1 MDMIRLIWRKL
12 DPYLLGILILF
23 VLALPFIGV
32 KIYNYWA
39 EFIPDKDGY
48 NGISATIAYI
58 GGILNII
65 TIIFLYVNYRE
76 QKRQNEDQQQDVE
89 FNRAIDLVYKQLEHT
104 LKLKD
109 QFLVGSNKAV
119 YISLVQNKVE
129 LSHFGS
135 SPLIY
140 LKKEGVDEILSY
152 YDREFDIYNSI
163 LVSVKDQ
170 IKRRKLSQIVFRNI
184 SIHLHDNFSLFLKAY
199 EGVDFTTDK
208 EHQKLFEQLTS
219 LVNFYDQK

>member
-1 MDMIRLIWRKL
+1 MIRLIWRKL
-12 DPYLLGILILF
+12 EPYLLGILILF
-23 VLALPFIGV
+23 VFSLPFIGV

-48 NGISATIAYI
+48 NGISATVAYI

-76 QKRQNEDQQQDVE
+76 QKRQNEDQQQDTD

-109 QFLVGSNKAV
+109 QFLEGDNRPLYYNLIHNKAKPEHLGH
-119 YISLVQNKVE
+119 SPVE
-129 LSHFGS
+129 YFKS
-135 SPLIY
+135 
-140 LKKEGVDEILSY
+140 KGVDEIFSY
-152 YDREFDIYNSI
+152 YIGEFDIYNSI
-163 LVSVKDQ
+163 LVSVKDR
-170 IKRRKLSQIVFRNI
+170 IKRKKLSQIIFRNI
-184 SIHLHDNFSLFLKAY
+184 SIHLHENFSLFLKAY
-199 EGVDFTTDK
+199 EGVDLTTDE
-208 EHQKLFEQLTS
+208 EHQKLFKQLTS